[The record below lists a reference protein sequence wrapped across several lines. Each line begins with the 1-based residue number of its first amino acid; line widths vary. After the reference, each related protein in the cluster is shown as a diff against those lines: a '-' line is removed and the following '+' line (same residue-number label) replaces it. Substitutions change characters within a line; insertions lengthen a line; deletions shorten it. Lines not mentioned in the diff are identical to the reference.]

1 MRTTLTIEPDVAQKL
16 KRRMAQTNQSL
27 KETVNKALRAGL
39 AETPRKSRT
48 PRFRVE
54 PHASGFFPGIDR
66 DRMNQLADQLE
77 AEAVLKKRTR

>member
-16 KRRMAQTNQSL
+16 KRKMAQTGLSL
-27 KETVNKALRAGL
+27 KETINSALRTGL
-39 AETPRKSRT
+39 TAVPRKART

-54 PHASGFFPGIDR
+54 PHASGFLPGIDR

-77 AEAVLKKRTR
+77 AEAALRKRPR

>member
-16 KRRMAQTNQSL
+16 KRRMAQTNQSF
-27 KETVNKALRAGL
+27 KETVNNALRAGL
-39 AETPRKSRT
+39 AQTPRNPRA

-54 PHASGFFPGIDR
+54 PHASGFFPGVDR

-77 AEAVLKKRTR
+77 AEAVLPKLSR

>member
-27 KETVNKALRAGL
+27 KETVNNALRAGL
-39 AETPRKSRT
+39 AETPPKSRT
-48 PRFRVE
+48 RHFRVE
-54 PHASGFFPGIDR
+54 PHPSGFFPGIDR

-77 AEAVLKKRTR
+77 AEAVLPKLSR